1 MGQFLIRATFAVAL
15 LFAGVKEPLFA
26 CEADKKEEVAFEV
39 SGVCGMCEERI
50 ESALD
55 VKGIVMADW
64 DLETKQLQVVF
75 NPSKIS
81 EDDIHALLNAV
92 GHDTEKSQATQE
104 QYDGLHGCC
113 KYRDGDTGIKCSA
126 PKKS

>member
-1 MGQFLIRATFAVAL
+1 MKQYSTQAILFLTFLTVIGIAPSFAVIEDKKVEATF
-15 LFAGVKEPLFA
+15 G
-26 CEADKKEEVAFEV
+26 V

-64 DLETKQLQVVF
+64 DIDTKKLHVVF

-81 EDDIHALLNAV
+81 EGDIHALLNAV

-104 QYDGLHGCC
+104 QYEGLHGCC
-113 KYRDGDTGIKCSA
+113 KYREGGAGSKCSA
-126 PKKS
+126 SQKN